1 MTFQLQQEHF
11 ELQLYRQRYSVDCH
25 VNNTEI
31 GQIKEKKFAQVLRN
45 RNGNKEIFGC
55 STKSIDSHQYERT
68 FLKQL
73 NAARNGTRS
82 KNPIVEKL

>member
-31 GQIKEKKFAQVLRN
+31 GQIREKNAQVLRN

-55 STKSIDSHQYERT
+55 STKSIDSHQHKRT

-73 NAARNGTRS
+73 NDARNGTRC